1 MNRQP
6 VLEGERL
13 ILRPL
18 TPDDRDALYA
28 VASDSEIWARHP
40 AHDRWQ
46 PEVFATFFAEALA
59 RGGALAIIERDSGR
73 IVGSSQFAEV
83 DPEHPGEIE
92 IGWSFLERKLWGR
105 GYNAEF
111 KRLMLAHALVH
122 YESAIFQVGEDN
134 VISRRAM
141 ENIGGVLID
150 RTRDIE
156 RSGVMVHHVIYA
168 ITRERLANGPL
179 SPAGSAS
186 A

>member
-18 TPDDRDALYA
+18 TPDDREAVYA
-28 VASDSEIWARHP
+28 VASDREIWARHP

-46 PEVFATFFAEALA
+46 PEVFATFFAEALE

-73 IVGSSQFAEV
+73 IVGSSQVGEV
-83 DPEHPGEIE
+83 DPEHPDEIE
-92 IGWSFLERKLWGR
+92 IGWSFLERRLWGH

-111 KRLMLAHALVH
+111 KRLMLAHALAH
-122 YESAIFQVGEDN
+122 FESVIFQVGEDN
-134 VISRRAM
+134 VISRKAM
-141 ENIGGVLID
+141 ENIGGMLTG
-150 RTRDIE
+150 RSRDIE
-156 RSGVMVHHVIYA
+156 RSGAMVHHVIYA
-168 ITRERLANGPL
+168 ITRESFANGPL

-186 A
+186 V